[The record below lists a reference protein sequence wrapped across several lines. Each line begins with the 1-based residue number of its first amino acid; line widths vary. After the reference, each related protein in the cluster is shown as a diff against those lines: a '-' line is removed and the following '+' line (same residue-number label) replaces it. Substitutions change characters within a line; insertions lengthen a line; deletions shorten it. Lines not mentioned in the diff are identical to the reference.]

1 MPIVPAKCT
10 NCGANIEVDK
20 NSDST
25 KCEFCKSKII
35 VEDAIAKYKIEV
47 SGEVEIKNLPTLK
60 NHIKLAER
68 YYNDNEYEEALE
80 QYSKICELDSNN
92 CDAIV
97 RRGICKSLLIRY
109 PNFNINHITNGLK
122 NVHDI
127 LGKEEDNDI
136 NKYIIQC
143 DFAIKKIESNI
154 DSYANANILSQT
166 EVEGVITRLI
176 ICLEKKEYLFSLIK
190 DDENVEIE
198 IINSIL
204 TTISLINKKRRYNT
218 GVTNRTG
225 NRVLVPFSINRNT
238 LNRINT
244 TKNKYQTRYNY
255 IMAQKNPIS
264 VTNTPSKITINKP
277 QNILLIAGIGGIAV
291 FSFFVLIIILA
302 VLFGVYDFEGQWI
315 SGDETVEI
323 KGENAT
329 IKSDTITYNGEY
341 SHKSIDNGYIITIKD
356 QNDVEHI
363 YKYEEVNYNTI
374 SFCELKDDECYK
386 YYTPIEKKDG
396 YKYLT
401 REENS

>member
-1 MPIVPAKCT
+1 MKLVSAKCP

-25 KCEFCKSKII
+25 RCEFCKSKII

-109 PNFNINHITNGLK
+109 PNFNVNHITNGLK
-122 NVHDI
+122 NACDI
-127 LGKEEDNDI
+127 LEKEEKDNKDV

-143 DFAIKKIESNI
+143 VYAIKKIESNME
-154 DSYANANILSQT
+154 SYANGNILSKI
-166 EVEGVITRLI
+166 EVEGLITRLI
-176 ICLEKKEYLFSLIK
+176 VCLEKKEYLFSLIK

-204 TTISLINKKRRYNT
+204 TTISLINKKRKYNT
-218 GVTNRTG
+218 GVTNRKG
-225 NRVLVPFSINRNT
+225 NRILVPFNINRNT

-244 TKNKYQTRYNY
+244 TRNKYQTRYNY
-255 IMAQKNPIS
+255 IMAQRNPTS
-264 VTNTPSKITINKP
+264 VTKIPQKITTNKP
-277 QNILLIAGIGGIAV
+277 KNIL
-291 FSFFVLIIILA
+291 
-302 VLFGVYDFEGQWI
+302 E
-315 SGDETVEI
+315 
-323 KGENAT
+323 
-329 IKSDTITYNGEY
+329 
-341 SHKSIDNGYIITIKD
+341 YII
-356 QNDVEHI
+356 NCL
-363 YKYEEVNYNTI
+363 N
-374 SFCELKDDECYK
+374 
-386 YYTPIEKKDG
+386 
-396 YKYLT
+396 
-401 REENS
+401 R